1 MLNKLPA
8 RWYLNALSSKITVLR
23 DQEADAMNAVVIE
36 HVPLAELPKAWR
48 DKLHLAASA
57 QVRVRIEEE
66 DVQQTPFDTSDPAF
80 GIWRDRED
88 MQDVNAY
95 VRKLREPRYGRDG
108 ARSLP

>member
-1 MLNKLPA
+1 
-8 RWYLNALSSKITVLR
+8 
-23 DQEADAMNAVVIE
+23 MNAVVFE
-36 HVPLAELPKAWR
+36 HVPLADLPRAWR

-66 DVQQTPFDTSDPAF
+66 DGLPTPLETSDPAF

-88 MQDVNAY
+88 MGDVQAY

-108 ARSLP
+108 ARSQP